1 MHDIRCE
8 SWMLIPVAIIGL
20 LVTTVL
26 LPVIIIV
33 SFVEAWR

>member
-8 SWMLIPVAIIGL
+8 SWMLIPTAIIGL
-20 LVTTVL
+20 LVTAVL

-33 SFVEAWR
+33 SLVEAWR